1 MQVIKTFISIHTWDW
16 LYSHGIFRSLS
27 CIKYSLFMPPCKK
40 GLKHSWNAVVDKSN
54 KYNVVKSIE
63 RIFHVL
69 PCWKPC
75 IVLCERI
82 KIRPSFFSHEKRPR
96 APTKNP
102 HALQRR
108 SFFNNNN
115 IKLPGRKPPGQG
127 NFGTFQPLFCVLVSI
142 FSGVGW
148 SLYVLATIVGQ
159 APLHAITKGNLYH
172 LFVWTWGPNLDSLA
186 RSFRNEDPFGRR
198 LLMHHWLMWCELNSS
213 QSFFTKPTPARLP
226 NSLFEHWI
234 ITLQDYSLGDGKLYR
249 ESQNDEHCSFLNKL
263 FLHVFAAFVGSLLFM
278 LQFFHVPTNCQGMI
292 WGAHH
297 TRPRL
302 LN

>member
-172 LFVWTWGPNLDSLA
+172 LFVWTWGPNLDRTRLEGGCWCIIDWCGASWTPVRAFLPSLHLQGCQTLCLNTGSSLYKIILWEMGNCIA
-186 RSFRNEDPFGRR
+186 RVRMMNIAASLTSCFCTC
-198 LLMHHWLMWCELNSS
+198 LLPL
-213 QSFFTKPTPARLP
+213 
-226 NSLFEHWI
+226 
-234 ITLQDYSLGDGKLYR
+234 
-249 ESQNDEHCSFLNKL
+249 
-263 FLHVFAAFVGSLLFM
+263 
-278 LQFFHVPTNCQGMI
+278 
-292 WGAHH
+292 
-297 TRPRL
+297 
-302 LN
+302 